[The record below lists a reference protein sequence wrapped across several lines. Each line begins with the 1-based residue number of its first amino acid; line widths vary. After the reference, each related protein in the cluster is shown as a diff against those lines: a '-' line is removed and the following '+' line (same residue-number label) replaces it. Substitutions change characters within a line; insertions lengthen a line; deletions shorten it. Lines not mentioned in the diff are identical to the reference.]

1 MFADEGPG
9 AQNDRLSLQR
19 TTKFC
24 HSEGIFDARGNPF
37 PCGSKSCAM
46 LCIAKMRIATVALLP
61 RNDVRYSIVR

>member
-1 MFADEGPG
+1 MIVYRSSFISP
-9 AQNDRLSLQR
+9 R
-19 TTKFC
+19 

-46 LCIAKMRIATVALLP
+46 LCIAKMRIATVAVLA